1 MNENKNLIPAGKYMG
16 KVVDYGI
23 VKREG
28 HSSLE
33 LQVIFE
39 FNVPN
44 LGKRKLT
51 CYKYFT
57 ENGRKYA
64 LQLLAILKLQG
75 NDPSILID
83 HHFGSGMLD
92 EKGTYEIEVIQESY
106 NGKVKNKIGWV
117 NDPAST
123 GAGVAKPTSGEAQ
136 SLKNQLGD
144 LRGSMVQARKEM
156 KTSDPSDQDPLL

>member
-1 MNENKNLIPAGKYMG
+1 MNDNKNLIPVGTYMG
-16 KVVDYGI
+16 KVLDYGI

-28 HSSLE
+28 QSSLE
-33 LQVIFE
+33 LQVMFE
-39 FNVPN
+39 FDVPG

-75 NDPSILID
+75 NDPAVLID
-83 HHFGSGMLD
+83 HHYGSGKLD
-92 EKGTYEIEVIQESY
+92 EKGLYDIEVIQESY

-117 NDPAST
+117 NDPDAM
-123 GAGVAKPTSGEAQ
+123 GVAKPSTGEAQ
-136 SLKNQLGD
+136 TLKSQLGD
-144 LRGSMVQARKEM
+144 LRDSMVQARKEM
-156 KTSDPSDQDPLL
+156 NTSDPNDQDPLL